1 MWNIHQIPEFRRW
14 DDLIY
19 ITYGTKAWSAAV
31 NIVKEQ
37 LKMDMDSMVRSEKT
51 GISLLGKWMPSENAS
66 SQKTIEVARQ
76 LRKDLDMTAKQYRK
90 MLSALRERIK
100 VLERLMSAN
109 RWDEIEFDKIP
120 SKAGLIYRNAFAEHD
135 ITRERYQKFAK
146 DETTKVN
153 AKTLYPYEVVKKALD
168 ASFYDYD
175 DAERLMVNKYWDN
188 LEDYFKD
195 KTFNGIAVCDTS
207 GSMTCGEGA
216 RPIDVAISL
225 AMYCAERA
233 KGPFQGHYIS
243 FSSRPNLVTIH
254 GQDFV
259 EKVFNIYKSNL
270 IDSTNLEAV
279 FDLILNLA
287 MRGQVSAE
295 DMPKNVIVISDMQI
309 NAGSYWSE
317 NKVLTEMEKIR
328 QHWKMFGF
336 EMPHLVYW
344 NVQASNATIL
354 DAGPNVSYV
363 SGCSPVIFESILTGK
378 RGIDLMYD
386 KLNSPRYEV
395 IV

>member
-1 MWNIHQIPEFRRW
+1 
-14 DDLIY
+14 
-19 ITYGTKAWSAAV
+19 
-31 NIVKEQ
+31 
-37 LKMDMDSMVRSEKT
+37 
-51 GISLLGKWMPSENAS
+51 
-66 SQKTIEVARQ
+66 
-76 LRKDLDMTAKQYRK
+76 MTAKQYRK

-100 VLERLMSAN
+100 VLERLMSTN

-120 SKAGLIYRNAFAEHD
+120 SKAGLIYRNAFAKHD

-146 DETTKVN
+146 DENTKVN
-153 AKTLYPYEVVKKALD
+153 AKTLYPYEVVEKALG
-168 ASFYDYD
+168 ARFYDYD
-175 DAERLMVNKYWDN
+175 DTERLMVNKYWDN
-188 LEDYFKD
+188 LENYFKD
-195 KTFNGIAVCDTS
+195 KVFDGIAVCDTS
-207 GSMTCGEGA
+207 GSMTSGENP

-243 FSSRPNLVTIH
+243 FSSRPNLVTIR
-254 GQDFV
+254 GKDFV

-279 FDLILNLA
+279 FDLLLKLV
-287 MRGQVSAE
+287 MSGQASVE
-295 DMPKNVIVISDMQI
+295 DMPKNIIVISDMQI
-309 NAGSYWSE
+309 DRGSYWSGNE
-317 NKVLTEMEKIR
+317 VLTEMEKIR
-328 QHWKMFGF
+328 QHWKALGF

-354 DAGPNVSYV
+354 DVGPNVSYV

-386 KLNSPRYEV
+386 KLNTPRYEV
-395 IV
+395 IA